1 MFVNAKQSSAHPNV
15 LELYFYTDIEDD
27 YVDWFSW
34 KKVESKTSG
43 EYVRKALSEAGN
55 IDEIIL
61 YINSY
66 GGSVKEALGIYSQLR
81 RHPAK
86 VTAYVDG
93 YAASAAA
100 VILAAA
106 DHRIMGCNTVQMLHY
121 PWATVSGNAA
131 QLRSIADD
139 LDVLGVASEQAFL
152 ERAGDK
158 LDKKT
163 LQELMNAE
171 RYIDAQRCLEL
182 GLCDEVSNKVVD
194 MAAARDTA
202 LKGTNTQNKAV
213 QRMLDIYEK
222 QFGTLPQSVNPT
234 PPNPVPEQK
243 KEPET
248 QPASVTET
256 GEPQASGQP
265 TVNMASAF
273 LDSLEKI
280 FN

>member
-1 MFVNAKQSSAHPNV
+1 MFVNAKQSANPNV
-15 LELYFYTDIEDD
+15 LELYFYTDIQSD
-27 YVDWFSW
+27 YFDFWSW
-34 KKVESKTSG
+34 KQVKSETSA
-43 EYVRKALSEAGN
+43 EYVRKALAEAGN

-121 PWATVSGNAA
+121 PWVTVSGNAA

-171 RYIDAQRCLEL
+171 RYIGAQRCLEL
-182 GLCDEVSNKVVD
+182 GLCDEVSNKTVD
-194 MAAARDTA
+194 MAAARDNA

-222 QFGTLPQSVNPT
+222 QFGALPQSANPT
-234 PPNPVPEQK
+234 PPNPAPEQK

-248 QPASVTET
+248 PPASGTET
-256 GEPQASGQP
+256 GEPQASGQT
-265 TVNMASAF
+265 TVNMANIF

>member
-1 MFVNAKQSSAHPNV
+1 MFVNAKQSANPNV
-15 LELYFYTDIEDD
+15 LELYFYTDIQSD
-27 YVDWFSW
+27 YFDFWSW
-34 KKVESKTSG
+34 KQVKSETSA
-43 EYVRKALSEAGN
+43 EYVRKALAEAGN

-121 PWATVSGNAA
+121 PWVTVSGNAA

-171 RYIDAQRCLEL
+171 RYIGAQRCLEL
-182 GLCDEVSNKVVD
+182 GLCDEVSNKTVD
-194 MAAARDTA
+194 MAAARDNA

-213 QRMLDIYEK
+213 QRMLDIYER
-222 QFGTLPQSVNPT
+222 QFGALPQSANPT
-234 PPNPVPEQK
+234 PPNPAPEQK

-248 QPASVTET
+248 P
-256 GEPQASGQP
+256 PASGQT
-265 TVNMASAF
+265 TVNMANIF

>member
-43 EYVRKALSEAGN
+43 EYVRKALAEAGN
-55 IDEIIL
+55 IDEIVL

-171 RYIDAQRCLEL
+171 RYIDAQQCLEL

-202 LKGTNTQNKAV
+202 LKGTTNTQNKAV

-222 QFGTLPQSVNPT
+222 QFGALPQSANPT

-248 QPASVTET
+248 P
-256 GEPQASGQP
+256 PASGQT

>member
-1 MFVNAKQSSAHPNV
+1 MFVNVKQSANPNV
-15 LELYFYTDIEDD
+15 LELYFYTDIQAD
-27 YVDWFSW
+27 YLDWFSW
-34 KKVESKTSG
+34 KMVKSETSG
-43 EYVRKALSEAGN
+43 EYVREALGNAGN
-55 IDEIIL
+55 IDEIVL

-106 DHRIMGCNTVQMLHY
+106 DRRIMGCNTVQMLHY
-121 PWATVSGNAA
+121 PWVTVSGNAA
-131 QLRSIADD
+131 QLRSISDD
-139 LDVLGVASEQAFL
+139 LDVLGIASERAFL

-158 LDKKT
+158 LDNKT

-182 GLCDEVSNKVVD
+182 GLCDEVSNKTVD
-194 MAAARDTA
+194 MAAARDAA
-202 LKGTNTQNKAV
+202 LQGTNTQNKTV

-222 QFGTLPQSVNPT
+222 QFGVFPQSANPT
-234 PPNPVPEQK
+234 PPNTENKKTDKQETAPESGT
-243 KEPET
+243 ET
-248 QPASVTET
+248 QAKD
-256 GEPQASGQP
+256 Q
-265 TVNMASAF
+265 SAANLANAF
-273 LDSLEKI
+273 SDSLEKI
-280 FN
+280 LN

>member
-1 MFVNAKQSSAHPNV
+1 MFVEAKQSANPKA
-15 LELYFYTDIEDD
+15 LELNFYTDIQGD
-27 YVDWFSW
+27 YFDLWEGKQVKS
-34 KKVESKTSG
+34 ETSAD
-43 EYVRKALSEAGN
+43 YVRKALAEAGN

-81 RHPAK
+81 RHPAQ

-106 DHRIMGCNTVQMLHY
+106 DRRIMGCNTVQMLHY
-121 PWATVSGNAA
+121 PWGTVSGNAT

-139 LDVLGVASEQAFL
+139 LDVLGTASEQAFL
-152 ERAGDK
+152 ERAENK
-158 LDKKT
+158 LDRNT
-163 LQELMNAE
+163 LQELMTAE

-194 MAAARDTA
+194 MSAAKDAA
-202 LKGTNTQNKAV
+202 LQKVSAQSKAV
-213 QRMLDIYEK
+213 QHMINIYDK
-222 QFGTLPQSVNPT
+222 QFGAFSQSAPPAPQDQEGKSNPPESTPESKPPTENQKTDGIAKAFADTL
-234 PPNPVPEQK
+234 
-243 KEPET
+243 
-248 QPASVTET
+248 
-256 GEPQASGQP
+256 
-265 TVNMASAF
+265 
-273 LDSLEKI
+273 DKI